1 MEWKKKEKILWMLI
15 KDDWERNDSIFSW
28 FQAWC
33 IKLSL
38 KCGKENWAWTFI
50 SNLTASGSTQRRSG
64 EKRKAAVFVI
74 SVCCCFPKKKNKKKL
89 REKKNA
95 QFQNQFEIKIEK
107 RNFEIVRKCLA
118 TSSNNNIHVILKTH
132 SSVKL

>member
-1 MEWKKKEKILWMLI
+1 MILYFLDFKHDASSCLWNVGRKTELEHSFPIWQRQEVRRDGQEKKEKPP
-15 KDDWERNDSIFSW
+15 FSW
-28 FQAWC
+28 
-33 IKLSL
+33 S
-38 KCGKENWAWTFI
+38 
-50 SNLTASGSTQRRSG
+50 AS
-64 EKRKAAVFVI
+64 AAVFQ
-74 SVCCCFPKKKNKKKL
+74 KKKKKKKL